1 MTAMIKYLLLALTLL
16 SLPARAEEVV
26 LGLSHDE
33 VAITATFDGSEILI
47 FGAVKRETPIPQDA
61 PLQVVVTVSG
71 PLEPLMVRRK
81 DRQWGIWVNT
91 QSVLVDHAPSFY
103 TVATSAPLSEVITD
117 TQDLRHKISIRR
129 AIRLVGAGVHDSQ
142 DFSEAVIR
150 IREKDNL
157 YSLRESTVA
166 IDQDTLFR
174 TALSMPSDLREGAYR
189 TRIFLTRNGEV
200 VSHYE
205 TSINV
210 QKVGMERF
218 LYNLSQQNPAIYG
231 VLALIIAAISGWGA
245 SAIFRLIRD
254 A

>member
-1 MTAMIKYLLLALTLL
+1 MKYLLLALALL

-47 FGAVKRETPIPQDA
+47 FGAVKRETPIPAHA
-61 PLQVVVTVSG
+61 PLQVIVTVSG

-91 QSVLVDHAPSFY
+91 ESVLVDRAPSFY
-103 TVATSAPLSEVITD
+103 TVATSAPLNEVITD

-129 AIRLVGAGVHDSQ
+129 AIRLVGSGVRDSE

-150 IREKDNL
+150 IREKDGL
-157 YSLRESTVA
+157 YSLRESAVA

-174 TALSMPSDLREGAYR
+174 TALSMPSDLREGSYR
-189 TRIFLTRNGEV
+189 TRIFLTRDGEV
-200 VSHYE
+200 ISHYE
-205 TSINV
+205 TSIVV
-210 QKVGMERF
+210 QKVGLERF
-218 LYNLSQQNPAIYG
+218 LHGLSKQNPAIYG
-231 VLALIIAAISGWGA
+231 VLALVIAAFSGWGA